1 MGASASL
8 SPSES
13 PSVSPSLSPSGSPSE
28 SPSRSPSVSASLSP
42 SVSPSLS
49 PSTSVSPSGSP
60 SRSPSR
66 SPSASPSASPSQ
78 EAYGV
83 ISPTTSNTW
92 KGVFIIKWEGLN
104 VSGATGIP
112 FACPNYPIKSVHVVG
127 VWGGSSAT
135 VVIEGSNMIDSPTH
149 VGLTSDGTNAISF
162 TANGLKKIFENS
174 YWVRPRLTSGADVN
188 TSIDVYLVAHTER

>member
-1 MGASASL
+1 MAESASL
-8 SPSES
+8 S
-13 PSVSPSLSPSGSPSE
+13 PSVSPSLSPSGSPSK
-28 SPSRSPSVSASLSP
+28 SPSRSPSVSPSVSP
-42 SVSPSLS
+42 SSSPSLS
-49 PSTSVSPSGSP
+49 PSASLSPSGSP

-83 ISPTTSNTW
+83 ISPTTTNTW

-104 VSGATGIP
+104 YTGAAGIP
-112 FACPNYPIKSVHVVG
+112 FACPNYPIKSVQVVG
-127 VWGGSSAT
+127 VWGGGSAT
-135 VVIEGSNMIDSPTH
+135 VVIEGSNMIDNPTH
-149 VGLTSDGTNAISF
+149 VGLTYNGADAISF
-162 TANGLKKIFENS
+162 TANGLKKVWENT

>member
-1 MGASASL
+1 MAESASL
-8 SPSES
+8 S
-13 PSVSPSLSPSGSPSE
+13 PSVSPSLSPSGSPS
-28 SPSRSPSVSASLSP
+28 RSPSVSP
-42 SVSPSLS
+42 SVSPSL
-49 PSTSVSPSGSP
+49 SPSGSP

-83 ISPTTSNTW
+83 ISPTTTNTW

-104 VSGATGIP
+104 YTGAAGIP

-127 VWGGSSAT
+127 VWGGSTAT
-135 VVIEGSNMIDSPTH
+135 VVIEGSNMIDNPTH
-149 VGLTSDGTNAISF
+149 VGLTYNGADAISF
-162 TANGLKKIFENS
+162 TANGLKKVWENT